1 MSDANTAVAEAEA
14 VAVEAAAAVQVAE
27 AAAAK
32 EAGAVSE
39 AAVAKQAA
47 ETAAAAAAKGTPTGE
62 KKLSITQTDLNR
74 MMADNRKKLTQE
86 NETLVTSLEELQT
99 TVRLSDDER
108 TSLSDTIE
116 SLRKQTLTQ
125 EEIGKRELA
134 KKQTEFQDTAK
145 RLEEER
151 DVWKERYTGATIGRS
166 LVDAAVQHAAYDPE
180 QITGILGSKTRLVGR
195 TDEAGK
201 AIDGYDVIV
210 DFDTVDSDGKPVTL
224 SLSPAETVKSMKETE
239 RFANLFVAKGSAG
252 LGLTGSEQGG
262 SDAPPEDMAAYME
275 WRKRH
280 PEQVG
285 NQAFT
290 STNKAK
296 AK

>member
-1 MSDANTAVAEAEA
+1 MSEDANTAVAEAQA
-14 VAVEAAAAVQVAE
+14 VAE

-32 EAGAVSE
+32 EAGAVSAE
-39 AAVAKQAA
+39 AVAKQAA
-47 ETAAAAAAKGTPTGE
+47 AAEAAKATPAGE
-62 KKLSITQTDLNR
+62 KTITVTQTDLNR
-74 MMADNRKKLTQE
+74 MMAENRKKLTQE
-86 NETLVTSLEELQT
+86 NETLVTSLETLQE

-108 TSLSDTIE
+108 SSLGDTIE

-125 EEIGKRELA
+125 DEISKRELA
-134 KKQTEFQDTAK
+134 KKQTEFQTTAK

-151 DVWKERYTGATIGRS
+151 DVWKKRYTGATIGRS

-180 QITGILGSKTRLVGR
+180 QITGILGSKTRLVEK

-201 AIDGYDVIV
+201 VTDGYDVVV
-210 DFDTVDSDGKPVTL
+210 DFDTVDSEGKPVTL
-224 SLSPAETVKSMKETE
+224 SLSPAETVKTMKETE
-239 RFANLFVAKGSAG
+239 RFANLFVAKGSPG

-285 NQAFT
+285 NESLT
-290 STNKAK
+290 SSKK
-296 AK
+296 

>member
-1 MSDANTAVAEAEA
+1 MSDASTAVAEAEA
-14 VAVEAAAAVQVAE
+14 VAEAAAAQVKE
-27 AAAAK
+27 AQAVAD
-32 EAGAVSE
+32 AGAVSE
-39 AAVAKQAA
+39 AAVAKKAA
-47 ETAAAAAAKGTPTGE
+47 ETAAAAASTGGE

-99 TVRLSDDER
+99 TVRLSDSER

-125 EEIGKRELA
+125 DEISKRELA
-134 KKQTEFQDTAK
+134 KKQTEFQTTAK

-180 QITGILGSKTRLVGR
+180 QITGILGGKTRLVEK

-201 AIDGYDVIV
+201 AIGGYDVIV
-210 DFDTVDSDGKPVTL
+210 DFDTVDSEGKPVTL
-224 SLSPAETVKSMKETE
+224 SLSPAETVKTMKETE

-280 PEQVG
+280 PEQIG
-285 NQAFT
+285 EQAFT
-290 STNKAK
+290 QTNKPVAK
-296 AK
+296 

>member
-1 MSDANTAVAEAEA
+1 MAVDANTAVADAEA
-14 VAVEAAAAVQVAE
+14 VAEAAAVQVKE
-27 AAAAK
+27 AKAVAD
-32 EAGAVSE
+32 AGAVSE
-39 AAVAKQAA
+39 AAVAKKAA
-47 ETAAAAAAKGTPTGE
+47 ETAAAASATGGE